1 MSGRG
6 DGCFELIETTNLLL
20 LPRTI
25 WKGKVRCLCGFV
37 LADVKLFCL
46 QGAACAAAPGIA
58 DWSVRQNI
66 GRCTGPQYSDGIIEY
81 DLKSKS

>member
-1 MSGRG
+1 MEVS
-6 DGCFELIETTNLLL
+6 
-20 LPRTI
+20 
-25 WKGKVRCLCGFV
+25 
-37 LADVKLFCL
+37 LADDKLTCL

-81 DLKSKS
+81 DFKSKS

>member
-1 MSGRG
+1 MEVS
-6 DGCFELIETTNLLL
+6 
-20 LPRTI
+20 
-25 WKGKVRCLCGFV
+25 

-66 GRCTGPQYSDGIIEY
+66 GHCIGPQYSDGIIEY
-81 DLKSKS
+81 EFKSKS